1 MTKGEIYLFDTIL
14 TGPVILLLNQYFS
27 YLVPELYVL
36 YLCLV
41 SSSQHFYYHIT
52 VSNTNLYCSVL

>member
-41 SSSQHFYYHIT
+41 SGKHFYHIT
-52 VSNTNLYCSVL
+52 LSNTNLYCSFL